1 MGRISYRRALRT
13 SAGAALIAMASI
25 VAMALPASA
34 GAARRDL
41 GITQEA
47 SAKVVDKGATAT
59 YTITVT
65 NLGSEAYEAVY
76 VNIFSLKGE
85 GLGAANPYRSV
96 STSQG
101 TCPDQTV
108 GTYHQLVCTL
118 GPLASGASVR
128 IVAVVEVNDSMNHI
142 AALLPNPYEGGFNDD
157 NNANNEAIVR
167 TTASTPP
174 TVSGSKKIKLSGLPS
189 GCAPGDFI
197 LRAKAN
203 VKGVKKMRAS
213 LFLGFNAEG
222 EGGTWEKTVR
232 GDHLRVKVPASR
244 LAPELGV
251 FYKLK
256 VKAKRGGAK
265 PLTTTVTFQPC

>member
-1 MGRISYRRALRT
+1 MGRISIRRALRT
-13 SAGAALIAMASI
+13 SAGAAAIALASI

-34 GAARRDL
+34 QAARFDL

-47 SAKVVDKGATAT
+47 SAKVVDRGATAT

-65 NLGSEAYEAVY
+65 NLGSEPYESVY

-85 GLGAANPYRSV
+85 GLGAANPYRSA
-96 STSQG
+96 TTTQG
-101 TCPDQTV
+101 TCPDQSV
-108 GTYHQLVCTL
+108 GAYHQLVCTL

-128 IVAVVEVNDSMNHI
+128 IVAVVEVNESMNQI
-142 AALLPNPYEGGFNDD
+142 AALLPNPYEGGFIDD
-157 NNANNEAIVR
+157 NNANNEAVVR
-167 TTASTPP
+167 TTASVPP
-174 TVSGSKKIKLSGLPS
+174 TVSGSKKIKLSGLPT

-197 LRAKAN
+197 LRAKAT

-213 LFLGFNAEG
+213 LYLGLNTEG